1 MESTP
6 WILKWLLIAA
16 CVGSG
21 MMAGL
26 FSAFSSFMMKAL
38 SSLSDSNGIRAM
50 QAINRLIVRPSFLLV
65 FLGTGVLCAASV
77 MLGWNVLGG
86 SLLTTTGATAIYI
99 LGCIVST
106 IVFNVPL
113 NNQLEAVDPESEG
126 GRILWTQ
133 YISKWTRWN
142 HVRSVATLV
151 STFLL
156 ALTIANLE

>member
-1 MESTP
+1 MLVPEFIRDNACLF
-6 WILKWLLIAA
+6 ILPFI
-16 CVGSG
+16 
-21 MMAGL
+21 
-26 FSAFSSFMMKAL
+26 
-38 SSLSDSNGIRAM
+38 
-50 QAINRLIVRPSFLLV
+50 PSPNFLLV
-65 FLGTGVLCAASV
+65 FLGTGVLCAVSV
-77 MLGWNVLGG
+77 LLGWNVLGG
-86 SLLTTTGATAIYI
+86 SLLTTTVATAIYI

-113 NNQLEAVDPESEG
+113 NNQLEAVDPESEV

-133 YISKWTRWN
+133 YLSKWTRWN